1 MFNPNLLL
9 AYIQKIGGID
19 KLQKRHRLLL
29 ASGPHRRNPRL
40 VLPMQSHVE
49 VGHIPIHLKRP
60 KTDILS
66 DVIQIIPQQ
75 EKRGEGGTSTKWNEN
90 QEIKINYS
98 TAFSGGCLRLYRNT
112 WTRSTKRN
120 IEINNNLMSIKIQN
134 LIQ

>member
-19 KLQKRHRLLL
+19 KLQKRYHLLL

-40 VLPMQSHVE
+40 ILPMQSHVE
-49 VGHIPIHLKRP
+49 LGHIPIHLKRP

-66 DVIQIIPQQ
+66 DIIQIIPQQ

-90 QEIKINYS
+90 QEIKNKLLNSI
-98 TAFSGGCLRLYRNT
+98 FRR
-112 WTRSTKRN
+112 
-120 IEINNNLMSIKIQN
+120 MSKTISKQLDSIHQT
-134 LIQ
+134 